1 MARPTRNRIAIS
13 ERSPRAALSTY
24 RNHKNDNKQAMD
36 CVLLALMAA
45 MDPDRVPV
53 ALSVQPTHPSSQI
66 PSRDHYRTTKIK
78 VHAGEGST
86 SGGRLDDKNLPAS
99 HDREKENA
107 L

>member
-1 MARPTRNRIAIS
+1 
-13 ERSPRAALSTY
+13 
-24 RNHKNDNKQAMD
+24 MD

-99 HDREKENA
+99 HDREKKMHYNA
-107 L
+107 MRGLSVVGPESSLLCGVWCCWLWCPF